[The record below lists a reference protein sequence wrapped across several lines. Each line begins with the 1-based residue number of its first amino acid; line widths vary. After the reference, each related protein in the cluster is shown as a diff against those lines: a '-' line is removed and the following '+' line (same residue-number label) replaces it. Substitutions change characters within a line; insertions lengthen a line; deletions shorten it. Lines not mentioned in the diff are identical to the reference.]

1 MSKLTAPRRPPLS
14 PLSPLS
20 RRALAA
26 LSLAAFVIFAPAA
39 WRSRSAEAQSGRR
52 RPAPA
57 SPAPAATPSPEA
69 QGESESVP
77 RGAAKKA
84 ETVVSFVVVEND
96 NVFLS
101 LDSVSRGEIT
111 ETFLRRLG
119 QSGAV
124 SVKPAGRGSRKEA
137 RDRAKAET
145 EAFVVL
151 FELEEDRFGSSPG
164 VGREDA
170 RTLVIR
176 TSVFEPKT
184 AGLKY
189 TDTIHQRPYRET
201 ATVGGIRIP
210 VPGRRVERYPSEL
223 QLKQAAAD
231 AADRLM
237 RRFNIILPP
246 ER

>member
-1 MSKLTAPRRPPLS
+1 MLKLTASRPS
-14 PLSPLS
+14 ALS
-20 RRALAA
+20 RRAPAALAFAILAA
-26 LSLAAFVIFAPAA
+26 LSWPAPAA
-39 WRSRSAEAQSGRR
+39 DAQSGRR

-57 SPAPAATPSPEA
+57 SPVATPTPETAAPEA
-69 QGESESVP
+69 RGESESVP

-84 ETVVSFVVVEND
+84 ETVVSFVVVEGD
-96 NVFLS
+96 NAFLS
-101 LDSVSRGEIT
+101 IDNVSRGEIT

-124 SVKPAGRGSRKEA
+124 SAKPAGRGSRKEA
-137 RDRAKAET
+137 RDRAKVES

-151 FELEEDRFGSSPG
+151 FELEEDRFDSSPG

-189 TDTIHQRPYRET
+189 TDTIHQRPYRDT
-201 ATVGGIRIP
+201 ATVGGVRIP
-210 VPGRRVERYPSEL
+210 VPGGRRVQRYPSEL

-237 RRFNIILPP
+237 RRFNVILP
-246 ER
+246 RDR